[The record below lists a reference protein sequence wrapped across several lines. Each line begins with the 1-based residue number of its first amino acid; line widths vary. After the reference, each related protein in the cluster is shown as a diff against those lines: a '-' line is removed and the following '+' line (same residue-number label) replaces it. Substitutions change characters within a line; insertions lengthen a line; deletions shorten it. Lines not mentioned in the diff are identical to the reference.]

1 MSETTTTYGISGFRF
16 NEKYLSQIP
25 ALQELINMG
34 YEYLTPEQALAGRGG
49 RAGNVILEDVLR
61 ESLKAINRIQYKNRE
76 YLFSEENI
84 QSAIQKL
91 KSLKWD
97 GLQKTSEAAYD
108 LLTLGTALE
117 QTVEGDS
124 KSFTLRYID
133 WQNPANNRFHVTPEF
148 RVERTRSTE
157 TARPDI
163 VLFVN
168 GIPLAVIEC
177 KSPKVEVDQAVSQNI
192 RNQGDE
198 YIPRLFATV
207 QLVLGVNKN
216 EARFAT
222 AGTQKKFWSIWQ
234 ELEDKEDAVTE
245 VVSRPLDNTVK
256 DKLFSGE
263 FALARKFF
271 DAQES
276 AGQRLITEQDR
287 VLYSLC
293 RPARLLELA
302 FKFTIFE
309 GGIKKIV
316 RYQQYFVVKST
327 LVRVKQFDPD
337 KRRQGGII
345 WHTQGSG
352 KSLTMIWLAR
362 NLALDPD
369 IINPRIVLVT
379 DRIDLDKQLQ
389 NTFSACGLDP
399 QRART
404 GKDLLE
410 LITEKEA
417 GIITTLIHKF
427 DKAMKVRKVR
437 DESADIFML
446 VDESHRSTFGAFWAK
461 MRTMFPRACYLGFTG
476 TPLMKKE
483 KNNFKKFG
491 HLIEP
496 HYSISQ
502 AVKDKAVVPLLYEGR
517 LVEMEQNKKAIDLWF
532 ERHTQGLTREQ
543 KADLKRKYAR
553 AEMLNK
559 SDQVIYMRAF
569 DISEHFRANWQDKTP
584 FKAQLVAPSKLAA
597 VRYQQYLDEI
607 GHVSSEIVISP
618 PDARE
623 DYEEVEAE
631 PNDEVVAFWKKM
643 MKRYGNNEEEYNKQI
658 INQFL
663 YGHDPEILI
672 VVSKLLTGFDAPRN
686 TVMYLCRTLKEH
698 TLLQAVARVNR
709 LYEGKD
715 HGYIVDYSGVLGELD
730 QALTMY
736 ADAGLEDFDENDL
749 EGTLTSIQAEVSNLP
764 QRYADLWDIFKT
776 IKNKHDEEEYEQFL
790 GDDARRKE
798 FYQRLYEYA
807 KILAMA
813 LSSEQF
819 IMNASDAQLSRYR
832 DDLKRFQ
839 NLKSSVRLRY
849 AEGIDY
855 RDYEPKIKKLLD
867 THIQAHTVYQL
878 NEPVDIFDEQNFDR
892 VKEAQ
897 GIGKE
902 KSTAS
907 RADTI
912 AFATKRAITEKM
924 EEDPAFY
931 ERFSKLIQQAID
943 DFRAKRL
950 SDLEYLK
957 TVTDLRHRVV
967 TRQRDDVPDKL
978 AGNDHALAFYGL
990 LKPFVQAH
998 LKDEATCR
1006 DVSGD
1011 MALAVHE
1018 IFDRNWKVQF
1028 WDDDDA
1034 QKQAMNEIDDY
1045 LYDVVK
1051 DEWEV
1056 DLSTEQM
1063 DEIIKKSMQLA
1074 RHRMPS

>member
-1 MSETTTTYGISGFRF
+1 MSEPTTEYGVSGFRF

-25 ALQELINMG
+25 AIQELINLG

-61 ESLKAINRIQYKNRE
+61 ESLKAINRIQYKGRE

-91 KSLKWD
+91 KGLKWD
-97 GLQKTSEAAYD
+97 GLQKASETAYD

-133 WQNPANNRFHVTPEF
+133 WQNPENNRFHVTPEF

-157 TARPDI
+157 AARPDI

-177 KSPKVEVDQAVSQNI
+177 KSPKVEVDQAVSQCI
-192 RNQGDE
+192 RNQGDD

-207 QLVLGVNKN
+207 QLVIGVNKN

-234 ELEDKEDAVTE
+234 ELEDKEADVAIAVT
-245 VVSRPLDNTVK
+245 RPLEKAAK
-256 DKLFSGE
+256 DSLFSGE
-263 FALARKFF
+263 FAMARKFF
-271 DAQES
+271 DALES
-276 AGQRLITEQDR
+276 EGQRLTTEQDR
-287 VLYSLC
+287 IIYSLC
-293 RPARLLELA
+293 RPQRLLELA
-302 FKFTIFE
+302 FRFTIFE
-309 GGIKKIV
+309 GGIKKIA

-327 LVRVKQFDPD
+327 LTRVKQFDQN

-369 IINPRIVLVT
+369 IANPRIVLVT
-379 DRIDLDKQLQ
+379 DRVDLDKQLK
-389 NTFSACGLDP
+389 NTFAACGLDP

-417 GIITTLIHKF
+417 GIVTTLIHKF
-427 DKAMKVRKVR
+427 DKALNIRKVK

-446 VDESHRSTFGAFWAK
+446 VDESHRTTFGAFWAK
-461 MRTMFPRACYLGFTG
+461 MRTMFPQACYLGFTG

-483 KNNFKKFG
+483 KNNFVRFG
-491 HLIEP
+491 SLIEP
-496 HYSISQ
+496 HYSILQ
-502 AVKDKAVVPLLYEGR
+502 AVKDKSVVPLLYEGR
-517 LVEMEQNKKAIDLWF
+517 HVEMEQNKKAIDLWF
-532 ERHTQGLTREQ
+532 ERHTQGLSQQQ

-559 SDQVIYMRAF
+559 ADQVIYMRAF
-569 DISEHFRANWQDKTP
+569 DISEHFRANWQGKTP

-597 VRYQQYLDEI
+597 VKYQQYLNEI
-607 GHVSSEIVISP
+607 GHVSSEIIISA
-618 PDARE
+618 PDTRE
-623 DYEEVEAE
+623 GFDEVEAG
-631 PNDEVVAFWKKM
+631 PNDEVVAFWDKM
-643 MKRYGNNEEEYNKQI
+643 MKRYGSEEDYNKQI

-663 YGHDPEILI
+663 NGHDPEILI

-709 LYEGKD
+709 LYEGKE
-715 HGYIVDYSGVLGELD
+715 HGFIVDYASILGELD

-736 ADAGLEDFDENDL
+736 ADAGLEDFDEKDL
-749 EGTLTSIQAEVSNLP
+749 EGTLTAIQDEVSRLP

-776 IKNKHDEEEYEQFL
+776 IKNRYDEEAYEQFL
-790 GDDARRKE
+790 GDEARRKE
-798 FYQRLYEYA
+798 FYQRLHEYGKA
-807 KILAMA
+807 LALA
-813 LSSEQF
+813 LSCEQF
-819 IMNASDAQLSRYR
+819 IMSASDTQLARYK

-839 NLKSSVRLRY
+839 NLKASVKIRY

-878 NEPVDIFDEQNFDR
+878 NEPVNIFDEKNFNR
-892 VKEAQ
+892 VKEEQ
-897 GIGKE
+897 GVWGD
-902 KSTAS
+902 KSTAAK
-907 RADTI
+907 ADAI

-931 ERFSKLIQQAID
+931 EKFSRLIQQAID

-950 SDLEYLK
+950 SDLAYLN

-967 TRQRDDVPDKL
+967 TRQRDEVPEKL
-978 AGNDHALAFYGL
+978 AGNDHALAFYGIF
-990 LKPFVQAH
+990 KPFVQAH
-998 LKDEATCR
+998 QPDEAACR
-1006 DVSGD
+1006 DVAGE
-1011 MALAVHE
+1011 MAMAVYDLFE
-1018 IFDRNWKVQF
+1018 RNWKVAF
-1028 WDDDDA
+1028 WDDDVA
-1034 QKQAMNEIDDY
+1034 QKQVINEIDDY
-1045 LYDVVK
+1045 LYDVIK
-1051 DEWEV
+1051 GERGIT
-1056 DLSTEQM
+1056 LSTEQM
-1063 DEIIKKSMQLA
+1063 DEIIERSMQLA